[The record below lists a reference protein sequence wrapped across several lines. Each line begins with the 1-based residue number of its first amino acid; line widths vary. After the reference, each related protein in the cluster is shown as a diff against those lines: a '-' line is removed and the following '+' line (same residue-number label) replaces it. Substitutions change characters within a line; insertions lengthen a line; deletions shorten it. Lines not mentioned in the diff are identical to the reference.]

1 MNKVDLIEQSRLRKD
16 IPPFRPGDQ
25 VKVHV
30 KVREGGRER
39 LQVFEGVVIARRGG
53 GLRESFTVRKISFGV
68 GVERTFPIH
77 APAVAKVEVVRHGKV
92 RRAKLYY
99 LRELSGK
106 RAKIEERRTRIQEWE
121 PELAEPEVAEPEV
134 AEPEVA
140 ESAPAEAEVSEAEVT
155 EPEAPEAATAT
166 EEPAVAEEA
175 PIAEETPVAEEVP
188 AAAEPVA
195 EASTE
200 ESEKTG
206 E

>member
-1 MNKVDLIEQSRLRKD
+1 MNKVDLIERTRLRKD

-77 APAVAKVEVVRHGKV
+77 APAVAKLEIVRHGKV

-99 LRELSGK
+99 LRELSGR
-106 RAKIEERRTRIQEWE
+106 RAKIEERRSRIQEWQPEADVPEE
-121 PELAEPEVAEPEV
+121 PEAEAVATEEATTAVEEALTEAAIAEEATAEPEAAV
-134 AEPEVA
+134 
-140 ESAPAEAEVSEAEVT
+140 
-155 EPEAPEAATAT
+155 EPEASVA
-166 EEPAVAEEA
+166 EEPA
-175 PIAEETPVAEEVP
+175 PP
-188 AAAEPVA
+188 ANAAE
-195 EASTE
+195 
-200 ESEKTG
+200 
-206 E
+206 

>member
-1 MNKVDLIEQSRLRKD
+1 MNKVDLIERTRLRKD

-53 GLRESFTVRKISFGV
+53 GLRESFTVRKVSFGV

-77 APAVAKVEVVRHGKV
+77 APAVAKLEVVRHGKV

-106 RAKIEERRTRIQEWE
+106 RAKIEERRSRIQEWQPEADVPEE
-121 PELAEPEVAEPEV
+121 PEEAAVAEEAV
-134 AEPEVA
+134 AETPATEEAAPVA
-140 ESAPAEAEVSEAEVT
+140 EESPAPVAEEATAPAEAEASAASEAE
-155 EPEAPEAATAT
+155 PSAPADED
-166 EEPAVAEEA
+166 
-175 PIAEETPVAEEVP
+175 
-188 AAAEPVA
+188 
-195 EASTE
+195 
-200 ESEKTG
+200 K
-206 E
+206 